1 MALRK
6 AIVIE
11 LLAAF
16 FFAYV
21 AFVIVSRI
29 SSISSDYIVGEEIYG
44 AMAVLIICVLSAT
57 ILVLDAVLGLILI
70 KPLHAFIDRLSAKI
84 KVYYSFAP
92 YIVGLGPIKIRLS
105 NPLLI
110 VISLVF
116 LLDIIGGILFIGMN
130 LVIAIIL
137 ILWGAFFTSYFL
149 YRGLFVPSL
158 YSVKV
163 DKDIALKL
171 SRKIPWYLLLA
182 RIGFLNKISNSI
194 YNAVSA
200 KLYDLCLRAGYDWSS
215 IELSLFTRSI
225 LNASLAV
232 SLALLI
238 PSILVLN
245 VYGLVILLLPI
256 ISLAILILFFTVKAF
271 DRSSSIG
278 EELPFLGL
286 AGLLS
291 AISGLGL
298 SFAFKKLSSKDFP
311 AIRNE
316 YRNLNAL
323 SKRMDPVSALNEL
336 AKQHPNRSFREFIY
350 GYTSILLSGGDIVRY
365 LEDRVSEFF
374 NMHRLVMDRY
384 VGIVSDVLSACMFVF
399 IFSPLIILLTAFVS
413 PGQSLALVMQLNY
426 LIIPSILMLMYV
438 AIHGIQPRFR
448 DIYNDLHGLA
458 IAGVSGGIVAVLTTI
473 IGLER
478 YLAIGIT
485 LFSMTIS
492 YGLWFKTWYNRVIA
506 EEKNLV
512 RFIRDLIEFR
522 KIGYSIDHSIRELL
536 RRNLYDPLFN
546 SILQD
551 YLNGKYSARSWLI
564 RATFRILSVAEE
576 SGSDLPSH
584 LEIINKHIN
593 SFVFNRLKVKSTLR
607 PKEFMLYLMP
617 FIIAFCLNMIYILL
631 SKYSTSVSVPGFIL
645 PGMTSSSFK
654 LLTEARNTVIYSSIA
669 MSLLVSKASDYTIR
683 NTIRASIVVALSL
696 VSIYLT
702 EIIASIFF

>member
-6 AIVIE
+6 AFIIE

-16 FFAYV
+16 FFAYI
-21 AFVIVSRI
+21 ASIIVSRI
-29 SSISSDYIVGEEIYG
+29 SSSDYIVGEEIYG
-44 AMAVLIICVLSAT
+44 AMAVLITCTFSAT
-57 ILVLDAVLGLILI
+57 ILVLDTILGSLLF
-70 KPLHAFIDRLSAKI
+70 KPIYVFIDRFSAKI

-92 YIVGLGPIKIRLS
+92 YIIRLGPIKIKLS

-110 VISLVF
+110 IISLIF
-116 LLDIIGGILFIGMN
+116 LIDIIGGILFIGMN
-130 LVIAIIL
+130 LIIAIIL
-137 ILWGAFFTSYFL
+137 ILWGTFFTSYFL

-163 DKDIALKL
+163 KKDIALKL
-171 SRKIPWYLLLA
+171 SRRIPWYILLA
-182 RIGFLNKISNSI
+182 RIGFLNKVSNSI
-194 YNAVSA
+194 YNVVST
-200 KLYDLCLRAGYDWSS
+200 KLYDLCLKAGYEWSS

-225 LNASLAV
+225 LNTSLV
-232 SLALLI
+232 ISLALLI
-238 PSILVLN
+238 PSILILN
-245 VYGLVILLLPI
+245 IYGLLVLLLPI
-256 ISLAILILFFTVKAF
+256 ISLALLILFFIVKAF
-271 DRSSSIG
+271 DRSNSIG

-298 SFAFKKLSSKDFP
+298 SFAFKKLSSNDFP
-311 AIRNE
+311 AIKSE

-336 AKQHPNRSFREFIY
+336 AKQHPNRSFKEFIY

-374 NMHRLVMDRY
+374 NMHRLVMERY

-413 PGQSLALVMQLNY
+413 PGKSLTLVMQLNY
-426 LIIPSILMLMYV
+426 LIIPSILLLMYV

-448 DIYNDLHGLA
+448 DTYNDLHGLA
-458 IAGVSGGIVAVLTTI
+458 IAGVSGGIVAVLTAI

-478 YLAIGIT
+478 YLAIGVT
-485 LFSMTIS
+485 LFSMTMS
-492 YGLWFKTWYNRVIA
+492 YGLWFKTWYNRVMA

-546 SILQD
+546 RVLQD
-551 YLNGKYSARSWLI
+551 YLNGKYSARSWLV

-593 SFVFNRLKVKSTLR
+593 NFVFNRFKVKSTLR

-617 FIIAFCLNMIYILL
+617 FIIAFCLHMIYILL
-631 SKYSTSVSVPGFIL
+631 SKYSVTVSVPGFIL
-645 PGMTSSSFK
+645 PSMTGSSSK
-654 LLTEARNTVIYSSIA
+654 LLTEARNTVLYSSVA

-683 NTIRASIVVALSL
+683 NTIRASITVALAL

-702 EIIASIFF
+702 EMIALIFF